1 MQNRLIIA
9 MLVYMMVQA
18 VLFGVGLLVILA
30 IPVTRDAMSAMVWM
44 IAITAAISVPIS
56 LMIAPRLTA
65 RYWHGRHGDVISG

>member
-9 MLVYMMVQA
+9 ILVYMMVQA

-30 IPVTRDAMSAMVWM
+30 NPATRDAMSAMVWM
-44 IAITAAISVPIS
+44 IAITAAISAPIS

-65 RYWHGRHGDVISG
+65 RYWRGRHGDVISG